1 MNAQHIL
8 ITGAAGYIGQAVAQ
22 RLLRSGH
29 SVSGLARSAT
39 AVATLRA
46 QGIMPVQG
54 DLDSVR
60 NAVDPQ
66 GYDAIIDAATADH
79 APSTEAFLDM
89 LSGTGKVFIR
99 TSGTGVYTDLAGG
112 RSSTQVYTENDDF
125 VPAEVVAARYRSDER
140 VIEAGSDGIR
150 TIVIRPSMIYGG
162 GASEQLPLLIRHA
175 ITTGE
180 SIYAGEGTNRW
191 ANVFLDDLADVY
203 ARALEHAPTGSA
215 YNIASGELEM
225 RAIAEGIAELTG
237 SAVRSVTL
245 AEAHAALGERWVDV
259 ALASNS
265 RVDPTRARDELGWNA
280 VGPSLLDDLVQG
292 SYRRLWAYKS
302 DPHDHVVATHQA

>member
-1 MNAQHIL
+1 MNAQRIL

-46 QGIMPVQG
+46 QGITPVQG

-60 NAVDPQ
+60 DVIDPQ
-66 GYDAIIDAATADH
+66 DYDAIIDAATADH
-79 APSTEAFLDM
+79 APSTEAFLEM
-89 LSGTGKVFIR
+89 LSGTEKAFIR

-112 RSSTQVYTENDDF
+112 RASDHIYTEEDEF

-140 VIEAGSDGIR
+140 VIDAGSGGIR

-191 ANVFLDDLADVY
+191 ANVFLDDLADMY
-203 ARALEHAPTGSA
+203 ARALEHAPTGSV
-215 YNIASGELEM
+215 YNIASDELEM

-237 SAVRSVTL
+237 TAARSVALT
-245 AEAHAALGERWVDV
+245 EAHSALGERWVDV

-265 RVDPTRARDELGWNA
+265 RVDSARARDELGWVA
-280 VGPSLLDDLVQG
+280 VGPSLLDDLVKG
-292 SYRRLWAYKS
+292 SYRRLWAYKA
-302 DPHDHVVATHQA
+302 DPHDHVVSNHKA